1 MVEELMDVV
10 PNTPETEIMVN
21 GRIRSDEKRR
31 RRRGEGKADHQVMVP
46 QVNDKKRTVGRKL
59 YCNLLYFEARI

>member
-1 MVEELMDVV
+1 MDVV

-31 RRRGEGKADHQVMVP
+31 RRGEGKADLQWMVP
-46 QVNDKKRTVGRKL
+46 QVNDEKNCWQETL
-59 YCNLLYFEARI
+59 S

>member
-1 MVEELMDVV
+1 MDVV

-31 RRRGEGKADHQVMVP
+31 RRGEGKADLQWMVP
-46 QVNDKKRTVGRKL
+46 QVNVKRIVGRKL
-59 YCNLLYFEARI
+59 YRNLF

>member
-10 PNTPETEIMVN
+10 PNTPETEKMVN

-46 QVNDKKRTVGRKL
+46 QVNDKKNCWQGTL
-59 YCNLLYFEARI
+59 S